1 MRTRRRGR
9 RPRAGVPGSA
19 WVDRVVDAPGEWVL
33 ALTAPRAEPMLVA
46 VVGVEYNLDGQ
57 TYRIE
62 DSFEFEVPC
71 PE

>member
-1 MRTRRRGR
+1 
-9 RPRAGVPGSA
+9 
-19 WVDRVVDAPGEWVL
+19 
-33 ALTAPRAEPMLVA
+33 MLVA